1 MSGNYRLCLL
11 CMAPFLW
18 GCAGGSDLPYA
29 QSGKT
34 QTIEERFGTS
44 PPTAEVVPERTP
56 QWVASLKTPTL
67 EVTLE
72 RSGRVAVLVPFSDRI
87 DTTRGAV
94 RVWRSADSAQIV
106 LRGGVLIGTRG
117 LGNDVNSTLANTMS
131 VAVTSPVPV
140 SGPHVLYTVTSENGI
155 RPIHMMCASRWV
167 QDEVIDIVGSQIES
181 RLVKVTCRSGAEV
194 KEYDFWVDAH
204 GSTVWQSRQW
214 AGPDLGYVRT
224 RLLKE

>member
-1 MSGNYRLCLL
+1 MSGIYRLCLL
-11 CMAPFLW
+11 SMVYFLW

-29 QSGKT
+29 QSGTT
-34 QTIEERFGTS
+34 QTTAERFGTS
-44 PPTAEVVPERTP
+44 SPTAEVVPERTP

-72 RSGRVAVLVPFSDRI
+72 RSDRVAVLVPFSDRS

-94 RVWRSADSAQIV
+94 RVWRSADAAQIV

-117 LGNDVNSTLANTMS
+117 LGNDINSTLAQTMIA
-131 VAVTSPVPV
+131 VVTSPAPV

-155 RPIHMMCASRWV
+155 RPIHMMCSSRSV
-167 QDEVIDIVGSQIES
+167 EDEVIDIVGRQIES
-181 RLVKVTCRSGAEV
+181 RRVKVTCRSGAEI

-214 AGPDLGYVRT
+214 AGPELGYLRT
-224 RLLKE
+224 TG